1 MPRGLDHVVH
11 AVGDLEGA
19 AELYRRLGFTV
30 GARNRHS
37 WGTHNHVVQLPGFF
51 IELLTVAEPEN
62 LGTDGFSNLFGRFH
76 QSFIGNQD
84 GLSLLLL
91 ATDDAA
97 TDAAALQSAGIAA
110 SEVLKFE
117 REGKRPDGA
126 TVKVAFSLA
135 FARDAGAPGVGFA
148 VCEQHFPENFWNP
161 AFQRHANLFAAD
173 KLRAMKQAVDK
184 QLADVDKDID
194 DLLERHFKQQRE
206 LLDSIK
212 GVGPVTIVTMTALV
226 PELGRLDR
234 RQISKLIGVAPLAN
248 DSGQHKGRRSIWG
261 GRKDVRSVLYMAI
274 LSAIRFNN
282 VIKAF
287 YDRLIAAGKLKKVAM
302 VACMRKLLTILNA
315 MLRDQT
321 LWNAAKHLQP
331 SAT

>member
-19 AELYRRLGFTV
+19 AGLYRRLGFTV

-135 FARDAGAPGVGFA
+135 FARDAGAPSAGFA
-148 VCEQHFPENFWNP
+148 VCQQHFPENFWNP
-161 AFQRHANLFAAD
+161 AFQQHANTASGIAAVVLVAENPTD
-173 KLRAMKQAVDK
+173 HHIFLSAFTGVRDLHATSSGVGVGTPQGDIKVMDPAAFRSHFGTEPPDISQGARLAALQFHVRDRGALRAALSGGGIAFSVLM
-184 QLADVDKDID
+184 
-194 DLLERHFKQQRE
+194 
-206 LLDSIK
+206 DS
-212 GVGPVTIVTMTALV
+212 TIVAPQTAMGATLV
-226 PELGRLDR
+226 FE
-234 RQISKLIGVAPLAN
+234 
-248 DSGQHKGRRSIWG
+248 
-261 GRKDVRSVLYMAI
+261 
-274 LSAIRFNN
+274 
-282 VIKAF
+282 
-287 YDRLIAAGKLKKVAM
+287 
-302 VACMRKLLTILNA
+302 
-315 MLRDQT
+315 
-321 LWNAAKHLQP
+321 
-331 SAT
+331 